1 MLNFLSFTRLGER
14 SAGYYLVERINIHQD
29 PPKRGAIMNRKM
41 TATAALVAGL
51 ALTLTPAVAMAAT
64 PTDAV
69 TSATTTT
76 VGAISK
82 PTATL
87 VNHAPYGMVYQLKG
101 TVSGTHAGDTVRVLN
116 ANNQP
121 AAGFTPFKIGSPIT
135 SYTVYYNP
143 GSLAGQYKVQIGNQI
158 SAGVALN
165 VIPAVAARADGGR

>member
-101 TVSGTHAGDTVRVLN
+101 TV
-116 ANNQP
+116 
-121 AAGFTPFKIGSPIT
+121 
-135 SYTVYYNP
+135 
-143 GSLAGQYKVQIGNQI
+143 
-158 SAGVALN
+158 
-165 VIPAVAARADGGR
+165 

>member
-1 MLNFLSFTRLGER
+1 
-14 SAGYYLVERINIHQD
+14 
-29 PPKRGAIMNRKM
+29 MNRKM

-69 TSATTTT
+69 TSTTTT
-76 VGAISK
+76 NVGSISK
-82 PTATL
+82 PTR

-158 SAGVALN
+158 SAGVQLN